1 MKCQRKKPRLG
12 LDFFMTSTHF
22 LYIYIF
28 HQFFQIIYWIIN
40 GIIFFYLIAQ
50 QSIDLIWVVFM
61 LPRLVQITRS
71 TECNTNN
78 WFGYCTYLGE
88 LFMHELSKPSS
99 LLPFLNA
106 KSNIFLLILFLFLH
120 ALSSWW
126 CWFFINAKQTEK
138 LCSYFSS
145 PISKLAMN
153 LGLVELH
160 FVWPNLAIQ
169 TNCLVS
175 QKHSFI
181 FFLIFMNLFC
191 LFTLFLD

>member
-1 MKCQRKKPRLG
+1 MELYFFTSLLNNLLTLYGLYLCCQGWYKSHVLQNATP
-12 LDFFMTSTHF
+12 
-22 LYIYIF
+22 I
-28 HQFFQIIYWIIN
+28 
-40 GIIFFYLIAQ
+40 
-50 QSIDLIWVVFM
+50 IDLVIAHILENFLCM
-61 LPRLVQITRS
+61 NFQNLLL
-71 TECNTNN
+71 C
-78 WFGYCTYLGE
+78 YL
-88 LFMHELSKPSS
+88 FKCKIQYISS
-99 LLPFLNA
+99 Y
-106 KSNIFLLILFLFLH
+106 SIFILH